1 MASRAKSVKTEQHLS
16 GNEKYLN
23 DLFKMIR
30 KIENLSVVDK
40 NTHFNSTEI
49 RLLGEVLASK
59 YAGKRLISTEIAKLI
74 GVTRS
79 AVSQMVNKMEEKG
92 IVKRVPDDVDRKIA
106 YVEITDEALAFY
118 GEDLKAYVDFA
129 GRVVEK
135 LGEEKFNEM
144 ISIFNEL
151 FDLID
156 EEREISKAKQKK
168 A

>member
-40 NTHFNSTEI
+40 NTHVNSTEI

>member
-23 DLFKMIR
+23 DLFTMIR

-156 EEREISKAKQKK
+156 EERKISKAKQKK